1 MSGAPPAGPLRG
13 LAPWAGGVALLVAVP
28 AIFGHGF
35 ALLLYAECAIMV
47 VLALSYNLLL
57 GASGMLSFGHA
68 VYSGCGAYAAI
79 HVLNWI
85 GRSHAALPVTLVP
98 LVGGLGGLLAGA
110 TFGFLSTRR
119 SGTAFAMITLGLGE
133 LVGAC
138 SLMFPGFFGG
148 EGGISGNRTVG
159 GNVFGVP
166 GWNLGSDIQ
175 MDYLIGAWCLACVAG
190 MRALLG
196 TPLGRIA
203 NAVRDNPERAEFV
216 GYSARQVRWL
226 MLMASS
232 FFAGIGGGLAALN
245 FEIVTAENV
254 GALRSGE
261 MLLATFIGGA
271 GYFHGPILGAVVF
284 VFFAVALSQITKA
297 WQLYLGL
304 FFVVLVLK
312 APGGLADV
320 AARFL
325 AQARDGSLRRR
336 AAGLGSMAGCLLL
349 ALLGLILLVELTYHR
364 TLESEGEGMRLI
376 GLGLDAA
383 RPLPWVAG
391 ATMLLG
397 GGLVFR
403 WLRRREAQALP
414 RSYAGPS
421 RAWWR

>member
-1 MSGAPPAGPLRG
+1 MSGRNLARG
-13 LAPWAGGVALLVAVP
+13 LPWLLGAVLLAALP
-28 AIFGHGF
+28 ALFSRGF
-35 ALLLYAECAIMV
+35 PLLLYAECAIMI

-68 VYSGCGAYAAI
+68 VYSGFGAYATI
-79 HVLNWI
+79 HALNWI
-85 GRSHAALPVTLVP
+85 GRSHVPLPVSSLP

-110 TFGFLSTRR
+110 VLGFLSTRR

-138 SLMFPGFFGG
+138 WLMFPRFFGG

-159 GNVFGVP
+159 GNLFGVS
-166 GWNLGSDIQ
+166 GWNLGSDLQI
-175 MDYLIGAWCLACVAG
+175 DYLIGAWCFASVLA

-203 NAVRDNPERAEFV
+203 NAVRDNPERAGFV

-232 FFAGIGGGLAALN
+232 FFAGIAGSLAALN
-245 FEIVTAENV
+245 FEIVSAENV
-254 GALRSGE
+254 GAARSGE

-271 GYFHGPILGAVVF
+271 GYFHGPILGGVVF
-284 VFFAVALSQITKA
+284 VFFAVALSQLTKA

-320 AARFL
+320 LARIVV
-325 AQARDGSLRRR
+325 QARDGSLRLR
-336 AAGLGSMAGCLLL
+336 ASTLAAMGGCVALVLG
-349 ALLGLILLVELTYHR
+349 GLILLIEMTYHR
-364 TLESEGEGMRLI
+364 TLESGGGSEVRVFWTSVDADRPGAWV
-376 GLGLDAA
+376 LGAL
-383 RPLPWVAG
+383 LS
-391 ATMLLG
+391 LG
-397 GGLVFR
+397 GVLAFA
-403 WLRRREAQALP
+403 WLRRREAEASP
-414 RSYAGPS
+414 KAYAGPS

>member
-1 MSGAPPAGPLRG
+1 LNRPPAAGAARRL
-13 LAPWAGGVALLVAVP
+13 LPWAAGALVLLVVP
-28 AIFGHGF
+28 LAFGQGF
-35 ALLLYAECAIMV
+35 PLLLYAECAIMI

-68 VYSGCGAYAAI
+68 VYSGCGAYAVI
-79 HVLNWI
+79 HLLNWI
-85 GRSHAALPVTLVP
+85 GKNHVPLPVSLLP
-98 LVGGLGGLLAGA
+98 LAGGAGGLLAGA
-110 TFGFLSTRR
+110 TFGYLSTRR

-148 EGGISGNRTVG
+148 EGGVSGNRTVG
-159 GNVFGVP
+159 GNLFGVP
-166 GWNLGSDIQ
+166 GWNLGSDTQ
-175 MDYLIGAWCLACVAG
+175 MDYLIGAWCFACVVG
-190 MRALLG
+190 IRALLG

-216 GYSARQVRWL
+216 GYSAKKVRWL

-232 FFAGIGGGLAALN
+232 FFAGIAGGLAALN
-245 FEIVTAENV
+245 FEIVSAENV

-284 VFFAVALSQITKA
+284 VFFAVALSQLTKA

-320 AARFL
+320 AARAMVQL
-325 AQARDGSLRRR
+325 RDGSLRRR
-336 AAGLGSMAGCLLL
+336 AGGLGAMAASLLL

-364 TLESEGEGMRLI
+364 TLESAGEGLGLI
-376 GLGLDAA
+376 SLGLDAA
-383 RPLPWVAG
+383 KPMPWTAG
-391 ATMLLG
+391 ALLLAG
-397 GGLVFR
+397 GALAFR
-403 WLRRREAQALP
+403 WLRRREAEDSPKA
-414 RSYAGPS
+414 YAGPS